1 MIAGAGPV
9 GMCVALEAARRGVE
23 VVLIEPRSPAEPP
36 SAKCNTVAARTLETF
51 RRFGLADAVRG
62 AGLPDDYPTD
72 VIYAAHLA
80 GNEFTR
86 ITMPSRAERHS
97 DGFPDSH
104 WLTPEPVVRVNQI
117 YLEPIL
123 FEAVRAQPGIS
134 VFNRARVESF
144 DQTADGVVVHC
155 LNVDQSGHGETFD
168 VHGRFL
174 VGCDGGAST
183 IRRSIGARLEG
194 DAELGHTRSTL
205 IRSSQVRALFGER
218 RPAWV
223 SWILN
228 EKVRGAVVA
237 IDGDELWLLHRGMP
251 LVGDADDA
259 HLHQTILDLL
269 GVDTLDYEVVNH
281 EDWTGRRLV
290 ADKFRDRN
298 VFLAGDAAHLWVP
311 FAGYGMNAGIADG
324 VSLAWMLSAVIQGW
338 ASPDIL
344 DAYQAERHPITEQAS
359 RLAMSVALGNALALS
374 HGELPPLLEDPG
386 PEGDNA
392 RASLGEVLR
401 EANLAQFAPQGLN
414 FGYFYDAS
422 PIIAYDGATPPPY
435 TLSDVEPS
443 TVPGCR
449 MPHFMVEGRP
459 ILDLLAADYTLLRFD
474 TQVDVQP
481 LLDAAGAV
489 GLPLTVLDMAP
500 VTEPPVFEHDLLMV
514 RFDQHIVWR
523 GDTVPTHPE
532 HLVATL
538 RGLPVSPQDSSPSTH
553 ETSLSGDTKDVH
565 HAHP

>member
-1 MIAGAGPV
+1 
-9 GMCVALEAARRGVE
+9 MCVALEAARRGVE
-23 VVLIEPRSPAEPP
+23 VVLIEPRAPGEPP
-36 SAKCNTVAARTLETF
+36 SAKCNTVASRTLETF
-51 RRFGLADAVRG
+51 RRFGLADTVRA

-72 VIYAAHLA
+72 VIYAADLA
-80 GNEFTR
+80 GAEFTR

-123 FEAVRAQPGIS
+123 FEAVSAHPGIS
-134 VFNRARVESF
+134 IRNRARVESF
-144 DQTADGVVVHC
+144 DQSADGVTVHC
-155 LNVDQSGHGETFD
+155 RNVDQSGHGKTFE

-174 VGCDGGAST
+174 VGCDGGSS
-183 IRRSIGARLEG
+183 IVRRSIGARLEG
-194 DAELGHTRSTL
+194 DAELGQTRSTL
-205 IRSSQVRALFGER
+205 IRSSQVRPLFGER
-218 RPAWV
+218 RAAWI
-223 SWILN
+223 SWVLN
-228 EKVRGAVVA
+228 KKIRGAVVA

-251 LVGDADDA
+251 PVGEADDA

-324 VSLAWMLSAVIQGW
+324 VSLAWMLSAVIHGW
-338 ASPDIL
+338 ASPAIL

-386 PEGDNA
+386 PAGDTA
-392 RASLGEVLR
+392 RASLGEVLH
-401 EANLAQFAPQGLN
+401 EANLAQFAPEGLN

-422 PIIAYDGATPPPY
+422 PIIAYDGATAPPY
-435 TLSDVEPS
+435 TLGDIEPS

-449 MPHFMVEGRP
+449 MPHFMVDGRP
-459 ILDLLAADYTLLRFD
+459 ILDLLGTDYTLLRFD
-474 TQVDVQP
+474 TQVEIQP
-481 LLDAAGAV
+481 LLDAASQV
-489 GLPLTVLDMAP
+489 DLPMALLDLVP
-500 VTEPPVFEHDLLMV
+500 VTEPSVFEHSLLMV
-514 RFDQHIVWR
+514 RFDQHVVWR
-523 GDTVPTHPE
+523 GDTIPTDPNR
-532 HLVATL
+532 LVATL
-538 RGLPVSPQDSSPSTH
+538 RAQPVSPR
-553 ETSLSGDTKDVH
+553 ETKEVQ
-565 HAHP
+565 HAQP